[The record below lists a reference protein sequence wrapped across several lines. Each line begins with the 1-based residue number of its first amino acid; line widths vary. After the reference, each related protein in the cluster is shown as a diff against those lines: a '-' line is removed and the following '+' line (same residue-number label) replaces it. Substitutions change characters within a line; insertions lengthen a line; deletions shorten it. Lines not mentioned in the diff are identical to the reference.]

1 MHLSINIA
9 SNIEPDD
16 HSGPFLYNIDLLYL
30 LYSNLKIE
38 DGHYQICMTNY
49 NWFVSFLCMHGGYLK
64 FLIVWWCRTYFATL
78 LWKLNLQGRWLR
90 MMILMT
96 LLVVVFQRYAK
107 KMQLFNTG
115 SKRTLI
121 RPLDVKEYRFLQK
134 TRH

>member
-1 MHLSINIA
+1 MSTRVVGLLVLMVIHALRHKTISAKTLINWNTCRYAWTTTNLWIFYQWGIHEFPNRFMVYNLLCKHTVKLS
-9 SNIEPDD
+9 
-16 HSGPFLYNIDLLYL
+16 L
-30 LYSNLKIE
+30 
-38 DGHYQICMTNY
+38 
-49 NWFVSFLCMHGGYLK
+49 V
-64 FLIVWWCRTYFATL
+64 
-78 LWKLNLQGRWLR
+78 KLNLQGGWLR

>member
-1 MHLSINIA
+1 MSTGSFSFNMDIHVTYEALRHGTISAKTQVNW
-9 SNIEPDD
+9 SR
-16 HSGPFLYNIDLLYL
+16 Y
-30 LYSNLKIE
+30 
-38 DGHYQICMTNY
+38 ICMTNY
-49 NWFVSFLCMHGGYLK
+49 NWFVSFLFMLGEYLE

-78 LWKLNLQGRWLR
+78 LWKLNLRGRWLR
-90 MMILMT
+90 MMILMR

-134 TRH
+134 KRH

>member
-1 MHLSINIA
+1 MSTRVVDILVLMVKHALRHKTISAKTLINWNRYAWPTI
-9 SNIEPDD
+9 
-16 HSGPFLYNIDLLYL
+16 
-30 LYSNLKIE
+30 
-38 DGHYQICMTNY
+38 QICEYSMIYQWGIPEFPNRFMVY
-49 NWFVSFLCMHGGYLK
+49 NLLCKNTVKLS
-64 FLIVWWCRTYFATL
+64 LV
-78 LWKLNLQGRWLR
+78 KLNLQGGWLR
-90 MMILMT
+90 MMILMI

>member
-1 MHLSINIA
+1 MSTRVVGLLVLMDIYALRHKTISAKTLINWNRYAWPTTNLWIFYQWGILEFPNRFMVYNLLCKNTVKLS
-9 SNIEPDD
+9 
-16 HSGPFLYNIDLLYL
+16 L
-30 LYSNLKIE
+30 
-38 DGHYQICMTNY
+38 
-49 NWFVSFLCMHGGYLK
+49 V
-64 FLIVWWCRTYFATL
+64 
-78 LWKLNLQGRWLR
+78 KLNLQGRWLR
-90 MMILMT
+90 MMILMI